1 MSHSLF
7 SILLGLDQ
15 LNKIGQRFL
24 SGKWRMWN
32 ISIFLLTMGV
42 ILVGYGLMGE
52 KGSLVVLVATFICSC
67 HFRIGRIE

>member
-15 LNKIGQRFL
+15 LNKIGLLFL
-24 SGKWRMWN
+24 SEKGRLGN
-32 ISIFLLTMGV
+32 ISILRLTMGV